1 MAVAAVLLLIG
12 GIACCH
18 CNGNRRGDARFA
30 DELELANHQA
40 IFVPGDAF

>member
-12 GIACCH
+12 GIACCR
-18 CNGNRRGDARFA
+18 CNRDRRGDARFA
-30 DELELANHQA
+30 DEVELANHQA